1 MDEKTYPLSVVST
14 LTGIKK
20 STLKILGEQ
29 QLIDIRYSHDRL
41 DANKLGYEIH
51 SKTKISDR
59 RYKVISVIPIPQT
72 ELTRFQTWLEEH
84 PEIERDLSNTPVIGI
99 DQLIKD
105 TGYSEMTIL
114 GMYQKGQI
122 NITGFSVNT
131 SKKITSGCVTRLEYE
146 RLLDLSRSQQ
156 DKPTAEQLEATIQA
170 QQEEIERLKA
180 ENEALKAEPTTTEKE
195 ENGKGFNTSLA
206 IIHAL
211 YKMASEPQLK
221 AISLTTTDIGR
232 TVEPDAISNRL
243 KNTSFKNK

>member
-1 MDEKTYPLSVVST
+1 MDEKTYPLSIVST

-51 SKTKISDR
+51 SKTKSSDG

-84 PEIERDLSNTPVIGI
+84 PEIERDLNNEPVIGI

-122 NITGFSVNT
+122 NITGLSVNT

-156 DKPTAEQLEATIQA
+156 DKPTAEQLEATMQA

-180 ENEALKAEPTTTEKE
+180 QLDNNEIKLTKQTQRELALKFWVQGKGGAEQVRGIIKKEEIHEALKSIDGLFQFSDFEKFWQ
-195 ENGKGFNTSLA
+195 KQQ
-206 IIHAL
+206 IIKL
-211 YKMASEPQLK
+211 
-221 AISLTTTDIGR
+221 
-232 TVEPDAISNRL
+232 
-243 KNTSFKNK
+243 